1 MKLFE
6 NKVILITGG
15 ASGIGKAMA
24 RLFCLEGGT
33 VLIAD
38 INEFAGKAAAEDL
51 KGKGHSVHFFQ
62 CDLSKKESIRRLV
75 DSVEPEYSRLD
86 VLCNNAGVE
95 LDAPF
100 EETKESD
107 WDRLFEV
114 NVKGMFLLSQF
125 SLPLLRKGKDPAVV
139 NTGSISGLVGWPAST
154 AYCSSKGAVVM
165 LTKQMAVDLAKD
177 GIRVNCI
184 CPGTTNTAMI
194 DRLIG
199 GAENREQLEAEIK
212 RMHLLGRFAAPKEI
226 AAAVIFLASEEASFI
241 TGAILPVDGG
251 YTAK

>member
-1 MKLFE
+1 MKLFK
-6 NKVILITGG
+6 NKIILITGG

-24 RLFCLEGGT
+24 RLFCEEGGN
-33 VLIAD
+33 VLIVD
-38 INEFAGKAAAEDL
+38 INESAGKAAAEGL
-51 KGKGHSVHFFQ
+51 KVKGHNVSFKQ
-62 CDLSKKESIRRLV
+62 CDLGKKESIRHLV
-75 DSVEPEYSRLD
+75 DEVKGDCPRLD
-86 VLCNNAGVE
+86 VLCNNAGIE

-100 EETKESD
+100 EETEESD
-107 WDRLFEV
+107 WDRLFAV
-114 NVKGMFLLSQF
+114 NVKGMFLLTQMA
-125 SLPLLRKGKDPAVV
+125 LPLLRNGENPAVV

-199 GAENREQLEAEIK
+199 GAENREQLEGEIK
-212 RMHLLGRFAAPKEI
+212 SMHLLGRFAKPEEI

-241 TGAILPVDGG
+241 TGAVLPVDGG